1 MKEREIMDKE
11 LIEEKHR
18 AIKELSAREKAMLFH
33 MMQAFQ
39 EAAQETIQ
47 SGNGLLKMCDG
58 CAFKKG
64 SEANN
69 HPYTV
74 LHATECVI
82 KEEPFFCHKR
92 FRSDG
97 SEKLCSGWVNV
108 VNNK

>member
-1 MKEREIMDKE
+1 MIDEKV
-11 LIEEKHR
+11 LEEKYT
-18 AIKELSAREKAMLFH
+18 AIKELSATEKGMLFK
-33 MMQAFQ
+33 MMEAFQ
-39 EAAQETIQ
+39 ESAILTMQDNDGEP
-47 SGNGLLKMCDG
+47 LLRMCDG

-74 LHATECVI
+74 LHATESVL
-82 KEEPFFCHKR
+82 KEEPFYCHKK

-97 SEKLCSGWVNV
+97 SEKLCSGWVNI